1 MGTHIPGVTAA
12 VLIGIIFKVEAY
24 WLPRDRY
31 VTMRLYSVN
40 DPPGR
45 NPTPR
50 SYRVNQNS
58 ISTVF
63 LAYQMNVMAGQVLSY
78 VLIGL

>member
-1 MGTHIPGVTAA
+1 MGTHIPGVS
-12 VLIGIIFKVEAY
+12 VVVFIGIVFEVEAY

-50 SYRVNQNS
+50 SYRVNPEFYLHR
-58 ISTVF
+58 IPR
-63 LAYQMNVMAGQVLSY
+63 LRMNVMAGRELSY